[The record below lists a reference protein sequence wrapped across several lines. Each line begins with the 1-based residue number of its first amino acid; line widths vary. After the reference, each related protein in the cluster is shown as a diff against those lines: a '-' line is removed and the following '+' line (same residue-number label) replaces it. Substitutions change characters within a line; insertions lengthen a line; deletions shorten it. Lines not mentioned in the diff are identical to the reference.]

1 MGGSSGGG
9 GTQRIVND
17 LPDWSRPYW
26 EGIAASSRSLARE
39 GYQPFQGQR
48 IARFNPMERQAFRG
62 VQSLYDAGPRQ
73 ELGQAQGIAQR
84 ASGIGFSTP
93 QFPDQAQRYM
103 NPYLENVLDQ
113 GRSRMMRDYQSALG
127 GSRRRSSDAAI
138 QSGVMGGRSS
148 LAGAREAAAVS
159 DEAFRAM
166 REFEA
171 DTRFRA
177 FDQAQQAFGQD
188 VQNRQ
193 AGARIG
199 LDAGSQL
206 QNLATLQ
213 QTQALARINAL
224 QQAGVRG
231 REMEQ
236 AIRDQAYS
244 DFIERRDFRSNQ
256 LRQHIAN
263 LSGTPYATAMNT
275 TQTSGGGGPG
285 VGQTIAGLGIA
296 GLGAAGSYYQGA
308 GATRGAGTN

>member
-9 GTQRIVND
+9 TTRTIQD
-17 LPDWSRPYW
+17 LPEWSKPYW
-26 EGIAASSRSLARE
+26 KGIAASGRSLARE
-39 GYQPFQGQR
+39 PYQQFEGQR
-48 IARFNPMERQAFRG
+48 IARFNPMERQAFQG

-73 ELGQAQGIAQR
+73 ELGQAQGMAQR
-84 ASGIGFSTP
+84 ASGIGFNTP
-93 QFPDQAQRYM
+93 QFPDQAQQYM

-113 GRSRMMRDYQSALG
+113 GRSRMMRDYKGALG
-127 GSRRRSSDAAI
+127 DSQRRSSDAAI
-138 QSGVMGGRSS
+138 QAGVMGGRGT
-148 LAGAREAAAVS
+148 LMGAREAGRIS
-159 DEAFRAM
+159 DEAFRGM

-206 QNLATLQ
+206 QNIANMQ
-213 QTQALARINAL
+213 QAQALERINAL

-236 AIRDQAYS
+236 AIRDQAYN
-244 DFIERRDFRSNQ
+244 DFIDRRDWRSNK
-256 LRQHIAN
+256 LKEYVGI
-263 LSGTPYATAMNT
+263 LGGTPYASAMNT
-275 TQTSGGGGPG
+275 TQRTSGGGPST
-285 VGQTIAGLGIA
+285 GQTIAGLGIA

-308 GATRGAGTN
+308 GAD

>member
-9 GTQRIVND
+9 NTTQRTIMD
-17 LPDWSRPYW
+17 LPEWSKPYW
-26 EGIAASSRSLARE
+26 KGIAAQGRSLSRQP
-39 GYQPFQGQR
+39 YQEFDGRR
-48 IARFNPMERQAFRG
+48 IAGFDPMERQAFQG

-73 ELGQAQGIAQR
+73 ELGQAQSMAQR
-84 ASGIGFSTP
+84 ASGIGFNTP

-103 NPYLENVLDQ
+103 NPYLDNVLDQ
-113 GRSRMMRDYQSALG
+113 GRSRMMRDYKGALG
-127 GSRRRSSDAAI
+127 DGQRRSSDAAI
-138 QSGVMGGRSS
+138 QAGVMGGRGT
-148 LAGAREAAAVS
+148 LMGARESGRIS
-159 DEAFRAM
+159 DEAFRGM

-199 LDAGSQL
+199 LDAGTQL
-206 QNLATLQ
+206 QNLASMQ
-213 QTQALARINAL
+213 QSQALARINAL

-231 REMEQ
+231 REMDQ
-236 AIRDQAYS
+236 AIRDQAYN
-244 DFIERRDFRSNQ
+244 DFLDRRDWRSNK
-256 LRQHIAN
+256 LKEYVGI
-263 LSGTPYATAMNT
+263 LSGTPYASAMNT
-275 TQTSGGGGPG
+275 TQRSSGGGGPG

-308 GATRGAGTN
+308 GA

>member
-1 MGGSSGGG
+1 MSGSSGGG
-9 GTQRIVND
+9 TQRTIQD
-17 LPDWSRPYW
+17 LPEWSKPYW
-26 EGIAASSRSLARE
+26 KSIASRSAAISNER
-39 GYQPFQGQR
+39 YQPYRGQR
-48 IARFNPMERQAFRG
+48 VAGFNPMEEQAFEG
-62 VQSLYDAGPRQ
+62 VQSLYDAGPRR

-84 ASGIGFSTP
+84 AAGVGFSTP

-103 NPYLENVLDQ
+103 NPYLDNVLDQ
-113 GRSRMMRDYQSALG
+113 GRSRMMRDYQSAIG
-127 GSRRRSSDAAI
+127 DSRTRANDASAN
-138 QSGVMGGRSS
+138 SGVIGGRSS
-148 LAGAREAAAVS
+148 LGGARQAAAIS
-159 DEAFRAM
+159 DEAFRGM
-166 REFEA
+166 REFES

-206 QNLATLQ
+206 QNLASMQ
-213 QTQALARINAL
+213 QSQALERISAL

-244 DFIERRDFRSNQ
+244 DFLERRDFRSNQ
-256 LRQHIAN
+256 LKQHIGN
-263 LSGTPYATAMNT
+263 LAGTPYATAMNS
-275 TQTSGGGGPG
+275 TQNSSGGGPG

-296 GLGAAGSYYQGA
+296 GIGAAGSYYQGA
-308 GATRGAGTN
+308 GA

>member
-9 GTQRIVND
+9 TQTTVMD
-17 LPDWSRPYW
+17 LPSWSKPYW
-26 EGIAASSRSLARE
+26 KGIAAQGRSLAR
-39 GYQPFQGQR
+39 QPYEQYRGPR
-48 IARFNPMERQAFRG
+48 IAGFDPMERQAFQG

-73 ELGQAQGIAQR
+73 ELGQAQGMAQR
-84 ASGIGFSTP
+84 ASGIGFNTP

-113 GRSRMMRDYQSALG
+113 GRSRMMRDYQGALG
-127 GSRRRSSDAAI
+127 DSRRRSSDAAI
-138 QSGVMGGRSS
+138 QSGVMGGRGT
-148 LAGAREAAAVS
+148 LMGAREAGRVS

-166 REFEA
+166 REFES

-199 LDAGSQL
+199 LDAGAQL
-206 QNLATLQ
+206 QSLASMQ
-213 QTQALARINAL
+213 QTQALERINAL

-263 LSGTPYATAMNT
+263 LSGTPYATAMNQT
-275 TQTSGGGGPG
+275 TTSGGGGGPG

-308 GATRGAGTN
+308 GATR

>member
-1 MGGSSGGG
+1 MSGSSGGG
-9 GTQRIVND
+9 TQRTIQD
-17 LPDWSRPYW
+17 LPEWSKPYW
-26 EGIAASSRSLARE
+26 KSIASRSAAISNER
-39 GYQPFQGQR
+39 YQPYRGQR
-48 IARFNPMERQAFRG
+48 VAGFNPMEQQAFEG

-84 ASGIGFSTP
+84 AAGVGFSTP

-113 GRSRMMRDYQSALG
+113 GRSRMMRDYQGAMA
-127 GSRRRSSDAAI
+127 GSRRNASDAAI

-166 REFEA
+166 REFES

-199 LDAGSQL
+199 LDAGAQL
-206 QNLATLQ
+206 QSLASMQ
-213 QTQALARINAL
+213 QTQALERINAL

-236 AIRDQAYS
+236 AIRDQAYN

-263 LSGTPYATAMNT
+263 LAGTPYGTAMNSS
-275 TQTSGGGGPG
+275 QNSSGGGPG
-285 VGQTIAGLGIA
+285 FGQTIAGLGIA

-308 GATRGAGTN
+308 GA